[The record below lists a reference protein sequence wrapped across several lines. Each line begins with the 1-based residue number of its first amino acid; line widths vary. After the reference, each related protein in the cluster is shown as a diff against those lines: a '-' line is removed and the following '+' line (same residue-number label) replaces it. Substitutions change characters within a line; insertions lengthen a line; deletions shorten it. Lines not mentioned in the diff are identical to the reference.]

1 MFKEEYQKQMN
12 QIKPNEDFLKDLA
25 KKMEAEG
32 LQQEQ
37 TKIDPISR
45 KRNATAWVTVAA
57 AAVICI
63 GIGFVWQGKTTGTP
77 DENYM
82 TQNAGAVA
90 EQEQSGQD
98 GVFTGS
104 SWYGDETNAEKIYE
118 ILMNKMQISK
128 RLVIM
133 KSDSNTFETAH
144 EVSAPEEEEMVQK
157 LMGAVFADDMSLVD
171 LEEETVVYYMVEFD
185 DGTIVKFAI
194 YNDMYFYCS
203 EFEGIFTL

>member
-12 QIKPNEDFLKDLA
+12 QMKPNEDFLKDLA

-32 LQQEQ
+32 AREQ
-37 TKIDPISR
+37 ANIYPISR
-45 KRNATAWVTVAA
+45 KKNATAWVTVAA

-63 GIGFVWQGKTTGTP
+63 GIGFAWQGKTTDSR

-82 TQNAGAVA
+82 TQNAGAVT

-104 SWYGDETNAEKIYE
+104 SWYGDETNAEKIYG
-118 ILMNKMQISK
+118 ILMDKMQTSK

-144 EVSAPEEEEMVQK
+144 EVSAPEEEEMVHK
-157 LMGAVFADDMSLVD
+157 LMGATFTDDMSFGD
-171 LEEETVVYYMVEFD
+171 LKTETAVYYMVEFD
-185 DGTIVKFAI
+185 DGTVVKFAI
-194 YNDMYFYCS
+194 YNDAYFYCN